1 MRIYVAILS
10 IVCLLFSCS
19 NEKESEPKTPS
30 IEIWQKEAIAF
41 LSNET
46 SLLSFGAINIDQI
59 LTKAIYDSKLS
70 ESGLV
75 PEDMIEDYS
84 KVIYTQLPMYY
95 AIKNVAM
102 ANVSAVHI
110 NNPDAELI
118 LKDITTPEVVLVC
131 KIKSASLA
139 IETMKKDFQ
148 MGEIIEENGVK
159 FLFNRDVKIGLTEN
173 EMIISMSQNNDN
185 KRAKTAIKNTIDGL
199 KSKKNKSEI
208 AQTIAAKD
216 DITFA
221 INMEEIHKSLTNVM
235 HSEVSEP
242 NELLKGAI
250 AMHLSFE
257 KGKIVLTNKNY
268 LPKQVLGLNIFAKD
282 SKAMLKKLGAG
293 SPITA
298 ITLALDM
305 QGLEKLQKQYLPKSI
320 SNAIQDSELDANI
333 KNLIPRE
340 LSVIEAFIQKNGV
353 QNYIDGN
360 LAFGEYLVD
369 EKNTEYSAY
378 LGIGPDLEEILK
390 NEFNPMKG
398 FFHSLE
404 IDDTRMEL
412 YTSEINGPQNNIS
425 TLQLKP
431 EFKDLGAK
439 PISAFLDIESHP
451 YKELLGNDKV
461 TERIFDLCKH
471 ITLNADLKGGILV
484 LTMKDEQSNAM
495 TQIANLI
502 PSLIFGS
509 LFQ

>member
-1 MRIYVAILS
+1 MRIYIAILS

-30 IEIWQKEAIAF
+30 IEIWQKEGIAF

-46 SLLSFGAINIDQI
+46 NLLSFGAVDLDQI

-75 PEDMIEDYS
+75 PLDMIEDYS
-84 KVIYTQLPMYY
+84 KVIYAELPMYF
-95 AIKNVAM
+95 
-102 ANVSAVHI
+102 AVKP
-110 NNPDAELI
+110 N
-118 LKDITTPEVVLVC
+118 LKDITSPEVVLVC

-148 MGEIIEENGVK
+148 IGEVIEENSVK
-159 FLFNRDVKIGLTEN
+159 FLFTSDIKIGLTEN
-173 EMIISMSQNNDN
+173 EMIVFMSDNSDN

-268 LPKQVLGLNIFAKD
+268 LPKQVLGLNIFAND

-320 SNAIQDSELDANI
+320 SNAIQDSELDGNI

-461 TERIFDLCKH
+461 TERIVDLCKH

-484 LTMKDEQSNAM
+484 LTMKDEQENAM

-509 LFQ
+509 IFQ